1 MKKVLVIHN
10 KYRIF
15 GGEDSN
21 IEDELIF
28 LKRFF
33 TIKYLEFD
41 NSKKFNVFDLIGAL
55 IGKNYKANKKLSFII
70 KEFNPDVAYVHNTWF
85 KANLG
90 IFKVLKKNNI
100 KIILKIHN
108 FRFSCTKNFLNNSHF
123 GSESFCSKCGNTRK
137 KSFFN
142 KYFQESYL
150 KSLMIILYGKKYLKI
165 LQDSSVN
172 LLALNQF
179 SKDILIKE
187 GIDESK
193 ISIFNNPILIS
204 EKFNYQ
210 KNSNYVVY
218 AGLIN
223 GQKGVHELIES
234 WKSSKIDL
242 KLLIFGDGI
251 LLNDLKNKNENKNI
265 EFFGSKN
272 HKTVEE
278 YIKNSRAVI
287 TATKMFEG
295 QPRILL
301 EASKYGVPSI
311 FPRYGGMI
319 EYFPD
324 NYKFAF
330 EQFNYKDLEEKIL
343 LLLNEDILK
352 NESIRVQNNL
362 KSQINKNLLPEVFL
376 NS

>member
-1 MKKVLVIHN
+1 MKKLLVIHN

-28 LKRFF
+28 LKKFF
-33 TIKYLEFD
+33 HIKYLEFN
-41 NSKKFNVFDLIGAL
+41 NSKKFNVFDLLGTFT
-55 IGKNYKANKKLSFII
+55 GNNYQANKKLSHMI
-70 KEFNPDVAYVHNTWF
+70 KEFNPDIAYVHNTWF
-85 KANLG
+85 KANVG
-90 IFKVLKKNNI
+90 VFKVLKKNNI

-108 FRFSCTKNFLNNSHF
+108 FRFSCTKYFLNKSHF
-123 GSESFCSKCGNTRK
+123 GSESFCSKCGNFRK
-137 KSFFN
+137 NSFFN

-165 LQDSSVN
+165 LRNKSVN

-179 SKDILIKE
+179 SKELLISE
-187 GIDESK
+187 GIDESR
-193 ISIFNNPILIS
+193 ISIFNNPIIIS
-204 EKFNYQ
+204 EKLNY
-210 KNSNYVVY
+210 KINSNYVVY

-223 GQKGVHELIES
+223 SQKGVVELIES
-234 WKSSKIDL
+234 WKKSKTSL
-242 KLLIFGDGI
+242 KLLIFGNGI
-251 LLNDLKNKNENKNI
+251 LLNELKNKNKCKNI
-265 EFFGSKN
+265 EFFGFKN
-272 HKTVEE
+272 NKTVEE

-287 TATKMFEG
+287 TATKMYEG
-295 QPRILL
+295 QPRILI

-324 NYKFAF
+324 NYRFSF

-343 LLLNEDILK
+343 LLLNDDLLK
-352 NESIRVQNNL
+352 NESVRVHDNL
-362 KSQINKNLLPEVFL
+362 KSQIYKNLLPKVF
-376 NS
+376 SIS